1 MRILVQIHTWNDA
14 DVIGSVIDAI
24 LRQTR
29 AVEEILIVDNG
40 STDGTAELAYP
51 AIVTVVRHALNLG
64 TSGSVKTAIEYA
76 RARGYDWLWVLDAD
90 SMPRPDALQLL
101 AGVIETGDPDLTQEI
116 GVVCSSHNLVK
127 LGRVLHRC
135 LSPYPSTVFPTTP
148 VTQTLSYPQTL
159 LRHHCE
165 DVRNVMAVQLVKFNR
180 RRRRRV
186 AP

>member
-14 DVIGSVIDAI
+14 DVIGAVIDAI

-64 TSGSVKTAIEYA
+64 TSGSVKTAIGYA
-76 RARGYDWLWVLDAD
+76 RAHGYDWLWVLDAD

-116 GVVCSSHNLVK
+116 GVATVPGSSFYSRNED
-127 LGRVLHRC
+127 GRQFVRFAFC
-135 LSPYPSTVFPTTP
+135 KKQST
-148 VTQTLSYPQTL
+148 LDDAAERL
-159 LRHHCE
+159 ARLKA
-165 DVRNVMAVQLVKFNR
+165 AV
-180 RRRRRV
+180 
-186 AP
+186 